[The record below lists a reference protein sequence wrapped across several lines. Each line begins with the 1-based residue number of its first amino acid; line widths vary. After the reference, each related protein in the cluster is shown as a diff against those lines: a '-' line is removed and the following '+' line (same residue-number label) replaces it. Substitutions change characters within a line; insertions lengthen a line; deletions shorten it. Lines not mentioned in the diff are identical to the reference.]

1 LKVFVDGIIFGR
13 QRFGGISRIWEEYL
27 ARLPDYGVRLKL
39 FVPFRHQNFALNRL
53 LRRRERYEITWD
65 YFYWPLRYFGRVPV
79 RSRILEWYLDD
90 QVDIFHSTYF
100 TTVFNR
106 KIKKVVTIHDMIP
119 ELFEKGSR
127 NRWVHFIIEMKR
139 QVMENADKII
149 AVSQSTK
156 EDILRLYP
164 WIPPE
169 RIAVIYNSVS
179 LHDAVSGIPYE
190 LLAKKY
196 ALDVRP
202 KEYFLHVGFRNGY
215 KNFELILRL
224 LEQDPSCRD
233 WVFVCVGGEKDD
245 IYPEIIATKGLSRNF
260 RFLGFVP
267 DEELVTLYRNA
278 IALVYPSLYEGFGL
292 PILEAMANECPVVC
306 SNTSSLPEVAGEAAI
321 YFNPYSTE
329 SLKEAVVEL
338 LRRDRK
344 EVIEKGLENARKF
357 SLDQS
362 VKTLVDTYTGLLT
375 E

>member
-1 LKVFVDGIIFGR
+1 
-13 QRFGGISRIWEEYL
+13 
-27 ARLPDYGVRLKL
+27 
-39 FVPFRHQNFALNRL
+39 
-53 LRRRERYEITWD
+53 
-65 YFYWPLRYFGRVPV
+65 
-79 RSRILEWYLDD
+79 
-90 QVDIFHSTYF
+90 
-100 TTVFNR
+100 
-106 KIKKVVTIHDMIP
+106 
-119 ELFEKGSR
+119 
-127 NRWVHFIIEMKR
+127 MKR